1 MSVQSHGPL
10 VCWLDG
16 DELAVALAIAAAN
29 EGKDKGSPVAYGRLS
44 LSGADGGG
52 RVLHGR
58 HTRGLGLGWHLWNWR
73 TVLLVRV
80 LHVACGLCTKGKA
93 TVQASRFHAIIL
105 ELDADT
111 HGERAKVGCATAQT
125 SGTAVSDRA
134 VTGQASSTQLHS
146 QGAPGRSRRGPAGRE
161 GCMLM
166 AVV

>member
-125 SGTAVSDRA
+125 SGTAPCR
-134 VTGQASSTQLHS
+134 T
-146 QGAPGRSRRGPAGRE
+146 GRSRVRPAARNSTLREPQGAAAGALLGARGVG
-161 GCMLM
+161 
-166 AVV
+166 